1 MRKAKQSLTIG
12 WREILSLPVLNVPRV
27 KAKIDTGARTSALHA
42 FNCQEFKLE
51 DRAMIRFEIHPV
63 QRNNKKTILAEAQ
76 LLEYRQVRSSGG
88 HAQTR
93 PVILTDVRLGEQQ
106 WQIELTLTNRDV
118 MGFRMLLGRQAVR
131 DRFLVN
137 PGKSYLQSDNHEHS
151 QFNKKTSK

>member
-12 WREILSLPVLNVPRV
+12 WREILSLPALNVARV

-51 DRAMIRFEIHPV
+51 GRAMIRFEIHPV
-63 QRNNKKTILAEAQ
+63 QRNNKKTVLAEAQ

-131 DRFLVN
+131 DRFLIN

-151 QFNKKTSK
+151 